1 MKRKLAALLGIG
13 LLSVSL
19 VACNSQATEDK
30 STTEPNVTEQNS
42 TDITDGSNEA
52 LAGESLLQWGKIIS
66 VDKES
71 GQIVIEDKN
80 MPAGEGD
87 SNLNKIVLNTS
98 GDKTAVV
105 NAETGAKVSMDDLKE
120 GDEIYAW
127 VSIAFASSEPPQTFA
142 YAILTN
148 IGAMTPPKYIGVA
161 SVEKT
166 DAGLFL
172 TDTMDEKWDLTDVE
186 SKNITAYEDG
196 KEIDPTTIKANSTCL
211 VWPANVPVTE
221 GSDKTVLKATRL
233 IVLQ

>member
-13 LLSVSL
+13 LMSVSL
-19 VACNSQATEDK
+19 VACNSQATENK
-30 STTEPNVTEQNS
+30 STTDPNVTEQNS
-42 TDITDGSNEA
+42 TDETGNTNEDM
-52 LAGESLLQWGKIIS
+52 AGESLLQWGKIIS

-80 MPAGEGD
+80 MPAEEGNAD
-87 SNLNKIVLNTS
+87 FNKIVLNTS
-98 GDKTAVV
+98 GDKTAFV
-105 NAETGAKVSMDDLKE
+105 NAETGEKVSIDDLKE

-127 VSIAFASSEPPQTFA
+127 VSIAFTASEPPQTFA
-142 YAILTN
+142 YVIATN
-148 IGAMTPPKYIGVA
+148 TAVMTPPKYIGVT

-196 KEIDPTTIKANSTCL
+196 KEINPTTIKANSTCL
-211 VWPANVPVTE
+211 IWPANVPVTE
-221 GSDKTVLKATRL
+221 GSDTTVLKATRL

>member
-13 LLSVSL
+13 LMSVSL

-42 TDITDGSNEA
+42 TDVTDGSNEDM
-52 LAGESLLQWGKIIS
+52 AGESLLQWGKIIS

-87 SNLNKIVLNTS
+87 PNLNKIVLNTS
-98 GDKTAVV
+98 NDKTAVV

-127 VSIAFASSEPPQTFA
+127 VSIAFTTSEPPQTFA
-142 YAILTN
+142 YSILTN

-172 TDTMDEKWDLTDVE
+172 TDTMGEKWDLTNVD
-186 SKNITAYEDG
+186 SKNITAYADG
-196 KEIDPTTIKANSTCL
+196 KEVDPTTIKANSTCL
-211 VWPANVPVTE
+211 VWPDNVPVT
-221 GSDKTVLKATRL
+221 GDATAIKTTRVL
-233 IVLQ
+233 VLQ